1 MTGHLRNVSGG
12 DLSAE
17 AAPGSPAASGD
28 RLAHGGGRHMKDW
41 IAAVSSVDG
50 RDFHSSS
57 SQLNLSLFCHSMCP
71 PNISHKTCSRQAE
84 KWTNVQGLPLVHF
97 SAHAEPFFSL
107 EFPETTQR
115 ILKKVL
121 RLSR

>member
-50 RDFHSSS
+50 TGAAVRVGLGGYCSPRHLIQRALNSRTLVSS
-57 SQLNLSLFCHSMCP
+57 
-71 PNISHKTCSRQAE
+71 I
-84 KWTNVQGLPLVHF
+84 KWHPMTWRAT
-97 SAHAEPFFSL
+97 SARP
-107 EFPETTQR
+107 
-115 ILKKVL
+115 
-121 RLSR
+121 